1 MVEIKSKFFQ
11 NSRNKNEKAKRL
23 IKKFNDEKKVNHD
36 EEISLNEFSFKMRNI
51 LILNF
56 ILYNKLLN
64 F

>member
-51 LILNF
+51 
-56 ILYNKLLN
+56 
-64 F
+64 

>member
-1 MVEIKSKFFQ
+1 MVEIESKFFQ

-56 ILYNKLLN
+56 IL
-64 F
+64 

>member
-1 MVEIKSKFFQ
+1 MVEIESKF
-11 NSRNKNEKAKRL
+11 SKRL

-56 ILYNKLLN
+56 IL
-64 F
+64 